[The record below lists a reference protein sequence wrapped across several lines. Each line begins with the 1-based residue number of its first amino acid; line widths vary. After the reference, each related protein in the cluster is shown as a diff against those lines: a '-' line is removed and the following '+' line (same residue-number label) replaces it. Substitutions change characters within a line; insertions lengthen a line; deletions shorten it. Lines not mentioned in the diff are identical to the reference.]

1 MSRGAKTMK
10 RLTDGG
16 EEDEEEEDGL
26 AMWVG
31 GECGCEAVEDCVEV
45 SIEEGRGRGD

>member
-1 MSRGAKTMK
+1 MK

-26 AMWVG
+26 AVGVG
-31 GECGCEAVEDCVEV
+31 GECGGEAVEDCVE
-45 SIEEGRGRGD
+45 